1 MRLDKELF
9 GFPFLI
15 ERTML
20 REEGVGSKPTPSF
33 DLKCFFRCTKLSVL
47 RVTSTYSV
55 FSFFNNVFWL
65 EVFLLKSGFS
75 DQF

>member
-9 GFPFLI
+9 EFPFLI

-20 REEGVGSKPTPSF
+20 REEGVGSKTTPSF

-55 FSFFNNVFWL
+55 LVSLTMYSARSFLVKIWFF
-65 EVFLLKSGFS
+65 
-75 DQF
+75 